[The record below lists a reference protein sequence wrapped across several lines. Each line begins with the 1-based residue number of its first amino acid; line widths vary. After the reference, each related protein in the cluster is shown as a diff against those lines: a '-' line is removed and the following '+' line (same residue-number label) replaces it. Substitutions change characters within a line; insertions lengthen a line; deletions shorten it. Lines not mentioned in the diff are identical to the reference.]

1 MTDVSIIIPT
11 YNRLWS
17 LPKAIDSCKDTL
29 LNIEIIVIDD
39 GSTDGTAEWL
49 AQQPKLTVITQYNQ
63 GKDWAVNAGMAIAKG
78 KYIRFLDSDDWLLP
92 RSTDEL
98 FAHAEKHKLDITCAG
113 YQVFDEEK
121 LIRQIEWTVCDDFL
135 AQQLG
140 ECDSS
145 HYSAYLFKRDFI
157 KDVPHRQEYGSR
169 DDRKF
174 IIEAALKNPVTG
186 YISTPTL
193 AHRHHKNNR
202 LQTSA
207 GLDNL
212 VNNRALLTIYKTTFA
227 VLEKE
232 NRLSPRYK
240 HAAANQLWHL
250 AHWIAKADIN
260 EAKAIY
266 QWVYELCPGY
276 TPGSNRKLALL
287 YKTLGFGLTERMLRG
302 MRIFKTPAEK

>member
-1 MTDVSIIIPT
+1 MIDVSIIIPT

-17 LPKAIDSCKDTL
+17 LPKAIESCRDTL

-49 AQQPKLTVITQYNQ
+49 AQQPKLTVITQHNL
-63 GKDWAVNAGMAIAKG
+63 GKDWAVNAGMAIVKG

-98 FAHAEKHKLDITCAG
+98 FAHAEKYQLDVTCAG

-121 LIRQIEWTVCDDFL
+121 LVRQIEWTVCDDFL

-145 HYSAYLFKRDFI
+145 HYSAYLFKRNFI

-174 IIEAALKNPVTG
+174 IIEVALKNPATG

-193 AHRHHKNNR
+193 AHRQHKNNR
-202 LQTSA
+202 LQSSA
-207 GLDNL
+207 GLNNL
-212 VNNRALLTIYKTTFA
+212 VDNMALLTIYKTTFA
-227 VLEKE
+227 ALQKE
-232 NRLSPRYK
+232 NRLSARYK
-240 HAAANQLWHL
+240 QAAANQLWHL

-260 EAKAIY
+260 EGEAIY
-266 QWVYELCPGY
+266 QWVYKLYPGY
-276 TPGSNRKLALL
+276 IPASNKKLALL

-302 MRIFKTPAEK
+302 MRIFKTPAAK